1 MSGANMFV
9 LYTDA
14 SGTNVTLSPRLGT
27 GHVEPEYNSAAQVTI
42 LDGTGV
48 SDDTMTVNFRCK
60 QSKASLTLGSHAHS
74 SVRFKL
80 YFLVWG

>member
-60 QSKASLTLGSHAHS
+60 QSKASLRT
-74 SVRFKL
+74 
-80 YFLVWG
+80 